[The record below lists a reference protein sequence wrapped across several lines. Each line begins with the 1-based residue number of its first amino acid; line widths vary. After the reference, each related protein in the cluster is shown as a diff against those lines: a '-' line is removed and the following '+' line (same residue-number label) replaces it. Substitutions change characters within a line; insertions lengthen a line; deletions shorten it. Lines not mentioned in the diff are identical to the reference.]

1 MGKDEKS
8 QYNSPWI
15 SFDRKI
21 WKPLTDGINPI
32 CFSKNQFVYE
42 QEQDAENVYIVA
54 SGRIRITAFHLNGTE
69 KQFYIAERGCMIGE
83 NSCFMGT
90 QNTTYAVAIVESQ
103 LYRIPFEKL
112 ITAMRDH
119 WALTLQ
125 VIQVICRK
133 NHALLSQ
140 IAELSFAQAF
150 QRISQML
157 LNLAH
162 EYGKNVG
169 DDIKINIKFTHQDVA
184 HMTTASRV
192 TVSNVF
198 HELAERNVITK
209 RDGYFMLMDM
219 KLLEEFAQG
228 RLILQN

>member
-1 MGKDEKS
+1 MGQDDKNL
-8 QYNSPWI
+8 YNSPWI

-21 WKPLTDGINPI
+21 WKPLIADIKPI
-32 CFSKNQFVYE
+32 RYSKNQFVYE
-42 QEQDAENVYIVA
+42 QEQDAGCVYIVA
-54 SGRIRITAFHLNGTE
+54 SGRVRITAFHLDGTE

-83 NSCFMGT
+83 NSCFMGIR
-90 QNTTYAVAIVESQ
+90 NATYAVAIVESQ
-103 LYRIPFEKL
+103 LYRIPFERLK
-112 ITAMRDH
+112 TAMRDH
-119 WALTLQ
+119 WELTLQ

-140 IAELSFAQAF
+140 VAELSFAQAF

-169 DDIKINIKFTHQDVA
+169 DEIKINIKFTHQDVA

-198 HELAERNVITK
+198 HDLAERNVIAK
-209 RDGYFMLMDM
+209 RDGYFMLMNL
-219 KLLEEFAQG
+219 KLLEEFSQG
-228 RLILQN
+228 RRIF